1 MEAAFEALEKRTAAC
16 RRCTGFGNSEPQTVV
31 FFDPPTG
38 QKAASGVYCKDCFAI
53 PYGRFYR
60 TGVCAVCRRDGD
72 VTVKTVHPYANNGLF
87 CAAHLH
93 VARAEKAA
101 RNRADR
107 AKRARRSPGDDNVS
121 VANTW
126 ETTSTYANQLTDND
140 DEERSYAAQPAD
152 DEDEEPSHATMPD
165 VPALPAPQA
174 IAPEPAAPC
183 NIAPRIAALCT
194 FLDTAP
200 DDVLRARMV
209 AYLNERPDEARATF
223 DQVLR
228 VAPGVWDRVL
238 RALLHP

>member
-1 MEAAFEALEKRTAAC
+1 
-16 RRCTGFGNSEPQTVV
+16 
-31 FFDPPTG
+31 
-38 QKAASGVYCKDCFAI
+38 
-53 PYGRFYR
+53 
-60 TGVCAVCRRDGD
+60 VCRRDGD

-107 AKRARRSPGDDNVS
+107 AKRARRGPGDDNVS

-126 ETTSTYANQLTDND
+126 ETTSTYANQLTD

-152 DEDEEPSHATMPD
+152 YEEPSYATMPD
-165 VPALPAPQA
+165 VPAPPAPQA

-200 DDVLRARMV
+200 DAVLRDRMV
-209 AYLNERPDEARATF
+209 TYLNERPDEARATF
-223 DQVLR
+223 DAVLR

-238 RALLHP
+238 CALLGP